1 MDEDSSKALVSRRK
15 ACKMMGVGF
24 GAALF
29 PKTSIAKESG
39 KAGTESE
46 KVVPCCGGGSSG
58 DQGVERETISWDNFS
73 NDVGKTSHHSSSIQM
88 YEPVWRNSISQ
99 WEIDFAFS
107 GQLTVTDTETGAVE
121 DNFAWRQGLN
131 ISDEDAGDWY
141 TREDPDWVGATDS
154 PIYYDYEDND
164 VATGAVGLALS
175 MLNPAIGTTFSAA
188 MLLADFAD
196 YFGSS
201 GYNYSWEPTSQ
212 KDILSIWQ
220 VFRREVPEDTGE
232 FVDFKN
238 VGFGLQELVTI
249 NEMQCYYYVGN
260 KPSSS
265 ELTEVTSDNKDQYN
279 LSPATLSELDQG
291 EQIYVGDFESSFA
304 KSSTNMS
311 EEERQKLISQNY

>member
-1 MDEDSSKALVSRRK
+1 
-15 ACKMMGVGF
+15 
-24 GAALF
+24 
-29 PKTSIAKESG
+29 
-39 KAGTESE
+39 
-46 KVVPCCGGGSSG
+46 
-58 DQGVERETISWDNFS
+58 
-73 NDVGKTSHHSSSIQM
+73 
-88 YEPVWRNSISQ
+88 
-99 WEIDFAFS
+99 
-107 GQLTVTDTETGAVE
+107 
-121 DNFAWRQGLN
+121 
-131 ISDEDAGDWY
+131 
-141 TREDPDWVGATDS
+141 
-154 PIYYDYEDND
+154 
-164 VATGAVGLALS
+164 